1 MERTLL
7 QILDK
12 LEKMETNMVTKQEL
26 SEIKAE
32 LEKVKDNMAT
42 RQELQEVKAELEKVK
57 DNMATKQELQEVK
70 DHMATKP
77 DFMLIQQAVLETN
90 EIVKKLESK
99 IDTHEQL
106 LTLLSHRS
114 LEHEAAISS
123 IRFILFRA
131 GDSHFNDQRE

>member
-32 LEKVKDNMAT
+32 LEKVKA
-42 RQELQEVKAELEKVK
+42 
-57 DNMATKQELQEVK
+57 NMATKQELQEVK
-70 DHMATKP
+70 DHMATKQ

-123 IRFILFRA
+123 IRFILTK
-131 GDSHFNDQRE
+131 

>member
-1 MERTLL
+1 MEHTLL

-26 SEIKAE
+26 AEIKAE
-32 LEKVKDNMAT
+32 LEKVKA
-42 RQELQEVKAELEKVK
+42 
-57 DNMATKQELQEVK
+57 NMATKQ
-70 DHMATKP
+70 
-77 DFMLIQQAVLETN
+77 DFMLVQQAVLETN

-99 IDTHEQL
+99 IDTHEKL

-123 IRFILFRA
+123 IRFILTK
-131 GDSHFNDQRE
+131 

>member
-1 MERTLL
+1 MEHTLR

-12 LEKMETNMVTKQEL
+12 LDKMEANMTTKQEL
-26 SEIKAE
+26 EEIKANMATKQELAEIKAE
-32 LEKVKDNMAT
+32 LEK
-42 RQELQEVKAELEKVK
+42 
-57 DNMATKQELQEVK
+57 VK

-77 DFMLIQQAVLETN
+77 DFMLVQQAVLETN

-99 IDTHEQL
+99 IDTHEKL

-123 IRFILFRA
+123 IRFILA
-131 GDSHFNDQRE
+131 K